1 MIPQLVTV
9 GYRRPGGRLRRVYI
23 PVVPAAVVISPLLLS
38 VR

>member
-9 GYRRPGGRLRRVYI
+9 RVRQSNGRRVRLYI
-23 PVVPAAVVISPLLLS
+23 PVVPAAALLVS